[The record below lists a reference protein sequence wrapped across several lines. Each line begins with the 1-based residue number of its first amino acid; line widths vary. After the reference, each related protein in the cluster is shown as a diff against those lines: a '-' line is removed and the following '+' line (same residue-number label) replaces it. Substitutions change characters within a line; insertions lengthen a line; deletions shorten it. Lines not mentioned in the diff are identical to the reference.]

1 MPISILGAG
10 LSGLS
15 AAINLSKGGKNVIV
29 YENKD
34 SVGEHLHPCHQ
45 ALMRTDGNYRKYLN
59 GLNLNPIF
67 DVKHFF
73 KSYFCTRKRDIN
85 IRLTESVPFVSRGGK
100 KSLEFG
106 LFKEA
111 ESLGVTFEFRTKINE
126 KEVDIVASG
135 RKRFDIVAYSTIY
148 ENANFERDHFLYMY
162 DDRVSPKGLY
172 LYAIPFDKNKIEIVN
187 CVSQPHTKK
196 GKKLFLKAV
205 EEREILKDILK
216 DANQISEFG
225 GSGGI
230 EIPRSAVLDN
240 RIYVGEAAGFQD
252 PFMGFGMNYALESGK
267 FAADS
272 ILYKKDYDILWKK
285 SFKRQL
291 RRDISRRFVM
301 SILGDRLPEYLVRKV
316 NKGDVVNLNSYN
328 PSGKHGEMLISVS
341 YWLEICKRK
350 MIGRW

>member
-34 SVGEHLHPCHQ
+34 SVGEHLQPCHQ
-45 ALMRTDGNYRKYLN
+45 ALMKTSGDYKKYLD

-67 DVKHFF
+67 DVTHFD

-85 IRLTESVPFVSRGGK
+85 IQLPESVPFVSRGGK
-100 KSLEFG
+100 KSLESG

-111 ESLGVTFEFRTKINE
+111 ESLGVTFEFRTKMNE
-126 KEVDIVASG
+126 KEVDIVATG
-135 RKRFDIVAYSTIY
+135 RKRSDIVAYSTIY

-162 DDRVSPKGLY
+162 DDRVSPKGMY

-196 GKKLFLKAV
+196 GKKLFLKAA
-205 EEREILKDILK
+205 EEREILHDILK
-216 DANQISEFG
+216 DANQISEFSG
-225 GSGGI
+225 FGGI
-230 EIPRSAVLDN
+230 KIPRSAVLDN

-272 ILYKKDYDILWKK
+272 ILYEKDYDALWKK

-291 RRDISRRFVM
+291 RKDISRRFVM
-301 SILGDRLPEYLVRKV
+301 SILGDRLPEYFFRKV
-316 NKGDVVNLNSYN
+316 DNGEVVNLDSYN
-328 PSGKHGEMLISVS
+328 PSGKHGEMLTSVC

-350 MIGRW
+350 LIGRW